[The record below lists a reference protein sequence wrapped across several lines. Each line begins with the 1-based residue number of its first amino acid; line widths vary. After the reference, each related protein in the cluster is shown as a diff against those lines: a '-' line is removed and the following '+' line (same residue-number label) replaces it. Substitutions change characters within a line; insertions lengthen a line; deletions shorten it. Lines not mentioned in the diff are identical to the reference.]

1 MLKVENELMALE
13 RESSEEGERMKG
25 KLGDAFEELESA
37 RAEVGRVREAMR
49 GEYERMVKEGTE
61 RRGEMESRMQRL
73 ESALEKKE
81 EEVERAEERREEAER
96 EVHAAK
102 EEDRAARM
110 KGIKAVEGVLAEK
123 AEVERVLAGV
133 KQELKIEVGKEGMRE
148 RIEEE
153 LVGTKSALEE
163 LRTKSSRAIEGMS
176 EEKARLERELERAV
190 VELKTETGR
199 VESAEREVEKVCLS
213 LAREVVRR

>member
-1 MLKVENELMALE
+1 
-13 RESSEEGERMKG
+13 
-25 KLGDAFEELESA
+25 
-37 RAEVGRVREAMR
+37 
-49 GEYERMVKEGTE
+49 
-61 RRGEMESRMQRL
+61 
-73 ESALEKKE
+73 
-81 EEVERAEERREEAER
+81 
-96 EVHAAK
+96 
-102 EEDRAARM
+102 M
-110 KGIKAVEGVLAEK
+110 KGIKAVEGLLAEK